1 MKNELVVKSN
11 QVIEASYRL
20 SVVEQRVVLS
30 AIAKIPKMCE
40 VSDDEIYTVSVQD
53 LQALGVHEKT
63 AYRDLKEAV
72 NRLYERSISLD
83 IDDKLIKMRWVQRIE
98 FTENQSIVALRFSK
112 DILPFISNVKANFT
126 QYMLSE
132 VSKMQGAYSVRV
144 YELLVQYKTTGERS
158 ISIED
163 FRFMLDLGTRYKQFN
178 DLLKR
183 VIEPSVDEINEQSDL
198 KVTATP
204 QKTGRK
210 FTHIKFTIKEK
221 PKPKV
226 IENKGRDKNTIDMF
240 CKLTDAQI
248 QKYSSILSKV
258 SDISDLSTFP
268 DYSTFALWIG
278 GILRDPKSVR
288 EQTAKRIFKALYEKT
303 DFK

>member
-144 YELLVQYKTTGERS
+144 YELLVQYKTTGDRS

-183 VIEPSVDEINEQSDL
+183 VIEPSINEINEQSDL

-210 FTHIKFTIKEK
+210 FTHIKFTIKQK
-221 PKPKV
+221 QKLKTLDPK
-226 IENKGRDKNTIDMF
+226 RDPNTPDFFIKM
-240 CKLTDAQI
+240 TDAQRYLFANKMSEMPEMS
-248 QKYSSILSKV
+248 KYSQGTES
-258 SDISDLSTFP
+258 
-268 DYSTFALWIG
+268 YQQFAVRIAEMLLQPEKFREFYPLLIKIG
-278 GILRDPKSVR
+278 FIP
-288 EQTAKRIFKALYEKT
+288 
-303 DFK
+303 

>member
-144 YELLVQYKTTGERS
+144 YELLVQYKTTGDRS

-183 VIEPSVDEINEQSDL
+183 VIEPSINEINEQSDL

-210 FTHIKFTIKEK
+210 FTHIKFTIKQK
-221 PKPKV
+221 QKLKTLDPK
-226 IENKGRDKNTIDMF
+226 RDPNTPDFFIKM
-240 CKLTDAQI
+240 TDAQRHLFANKMSEMPEMS
-248 QKYSSILSKV
+248 KYSQGTES
-258 SDISDLSTFP
+258 
-268 DYSTFALWIG
+268 YQQFAVRIAEMLLQPEKFREFYPLLIKIG
-278 GILRDPKSVR
+278 FIP
-288 EQTAKRIFKALYEKT
+288 
-303 DFK
+303 

>member
-40 VSDDEIYTVSVQD
+40 VSDDEIYTVSVHD

-98 FTENQSIVALRFSK
+98 FTDNQGIIALRFSK

-132 VSKMQGAYSVRV
+132 ISKMQGAYSVRV

-210 FTHIKFTIKEK
+210 FTHIKFTIKQK
-221 PKPKV
+221 PKPKL
-226 IENKGRDKNTIDMF
+226 ITPKRDQKTIDIF
-240 CKLTDAQI
+240 CELSDGQI
-248 QKYSSILSKV
+248 NMYSSILSKI
-258 SDISDLSTFP
+258 SSISDLADTK
-268 DYSTFALWIG
+268 DYPAFAIWIAN
-278 GILRDPKSVR
+278 ILRDPKSVR
-288 EQTAKRIFKALYEKT
+288 EETAKRIFKALRTET
-303 DFK
+303 DFKE

>member
-210 FTHIKFTIKEK
+210 FTHIKFTIKQK
-221 PKPKV
+221 QKLKTLDPK
-226 IENKGRDKNTIDMF
+226 RDPNTPDFFIKM
-240 CKLTDAQI
+240 TDAQRYLFANKI
-248 QKYSSILSKV
+248 SEMPEMSKYSQGTES
-258 SDISDLSTFP
+258 
-268 DYSTFALWIG
+268 YQQFAVRIAEMLLQPEKFREFYPLLIKIG
-278 GILRDPKSVR
+278 FIP
-288 EQTAKRIFKALYEKT
+288 
-303 DFK
+303 

>member
-183 VIEPSVDEINEQSDL
+183 VIEPSINEINEQSDL

-210 FTHIKFTIKEK
+210 FTHIKFTIKQK
-221 PKPKV
+221 QKLKTLDPK
-226 IENKGRDKNTIDMF
+226 RDPNTPDFFIKM
-240 CKLTDAQI
+240 TDAQRYLFANKI
-248 QKYSSILSKV
+248 SEMPEMSKYSQGTES
-258 SDISDLSTFP
+258 
-268 DYSTFALWIG
+268 YQQFA
-278 GILRDPKSVR
+278 VR
-288 EQTAKRIFKALYEKT
+288 IAEMLLDQKKFKELYPLLKKAG
-303 DFK
+303 FQ

>member
-144 YELLVQYKTTGERS
+144 YELLVQYKTTGDRS

-183 VIEPSVDEINEQSDL
+183 VIEPSINEINEQSDL

-210 FTHIKFTIKEK
+210 FTHIKFTIKQK
-221 PKPKV
+221 QKLKTLDPK
-226 IENKGRDKNTIDMF
+226 RDPNTPDFFIKM
-240 CKLTDAQI
+240 TDAQRYLFANKI
-248 QKYSSILSKV
+248 SEMPEMSKYSQGTES
-258 SDISDLSTFP
+258 
-268 DYSTFALWIG
+268 YQQFA
-278 GILRDPKSVR
+278 VR
-288 EQTAKRIFKALYEKT
+288 IAEMLLQPEK
-303 DFK
+303 FRSFIPY

>member
-20 SVVEQRVVLS
+20 SVVEQRVILS

-98 FTENQSIVALRFSK
+98 FTDNQGIVALRFSK

-183 VIEPSVDEINEQSDL
+183 VIAPSIEEINEQTDL
-198 KVTATP
+198 KVTAEP
-204 QKTGRK
+204 QKIGRK
-210 FTHIKFTIKEK
+210 FTHIKFTIKQK
-221 PKPKV
+221 PKPKL
-226 IENKGRDKNTIDMF
+226 IAPE
-240 CKLTDAQI
+240 
-248 QKYSSILSKV
+248 
-258 SDISDLSTFP
+258 
-268 DYSTFALWIG
+268 
-278 GILRDPKSVR
+278 RDPNTPDFFIKLSDPQRHLFANIMSEMPEMGSYSQGTESFQQFAVR
-288 EQTAKRIFKALYEKT
+288 IANMLLEPEKFRELFPFLLKAGYIPPNT
-303 DFK
+303 

>member
-1 MKNELVVKSN
+1 MQNELVVKSN

-20 SVVEQRVVLS
+20 SVVEQRLVLS

-72 NRLYERSISLD
+72 NRLYDRSISLD

-98 FTENQSIVALRFSK
+98 FIDNQSIVALRFSK

-132 VSKMQGAYSVRV
+132 VAKMQGAYSVRV
-144 YELLVQYKTTGERS
+144 YELLIQYKTTGERS

-183 VIEPSVDEINEQSDL
+183 VIEPSINEINEQSDL
-198 KVTATP
+198 KVTAIP

-210 FTHIKFTIKEK
+210 FTHIKFTIKQKQK
-221 PKPKV
+221 PKTLAPDTPDFSIK
-226 IENKGRDKNTIDMF
+226 M
-240 CKLTDAQI
+240 TDAQRHLFAGKLSQMPEMSI
-248 QKYSSILSKV
+248 YSEG
-258 SDISDLSTFP
+258 TET
-268 DYSTFALWIG
+268 YQQFAI
-278 GILRDPKSVR
+278 
-288 EQTAKRIFKALYEKT
+288 RIAEMLLEPEKLKAFYPMLKKAGYT
-303 DFK
+303 DF

>member
-144 YELLVQYKTTGERS
+144 YELLVQYKTTGDRS

-183 VIEPSVDEINEQSDL
+183 VIEPSINEINEQSDL

-210 FTHIKFTIKEK
+210 FTHIKFTIKQK
-221 PKPKV
+221 QKLKTLDPK
-226 IENKGRDKNTIDMF
+226 RDPNTPDFFIKM
-240 CKLTDAQI
+240 TDAQRHLFANKMSEMPEMS
-248 QKYSSILSKV
+248 KYSQGTES
-258 SDISDLSTFP
+258 
-268 DYSTFALWIG
+268 YQQFA
-278 GILRDPKSVR
+278 VR
-288 EQTAKRIFKALYEKT
+288 IAEMLLQPEKFRELYPLLKKLG
-303 DFK
+303 FNQ

>member
-20 SVVEQRVVLS
+20 SVVEQRVVLL

-144 YELLVQYKTTGERS
+144 YELLVQYKTTGDRS

-183 VIEPSVDEINEQSDL
+183 VIEPSINEINEQSDL

-210 FTHIKFTIKEK
+210 FTHIKFTIKQK
-221 PKPKV
+221 QKLKTLDPK
-226 IENKGRDKNTIDMF
+226 RDPNTPDFFIKM
-240 CKLTDAQI
+240 TDAQRYLFANKMSEMPEMS
-248 QKYSSILSKV
+248 KYSQGAESYQQFAIRIADMLLEPEKFRE
-258 SDISDLSTFP
+258 LFP
-268 DYSTFALWIG
+268 CL
-278 GILRDPKSVR
+278 
-288 EQTAKRIFKALYEKT
+288 EKAGFCQL
-303 DFK
+303 

>member
-1 MKNELVVKSN
+1 MQNELVVKSN

-40 VSDDEIYTVSVQD
+40 VSDDEIYTVSIQD

-72 NRLYERSISLD
+72 NRLYERSISLV
-83 IDDKLIKMRWVQRIE
+83 IDEKLIKMRWVQRIE

-132 VSKMQGAYSVRV
+132 VAKMQGAYSVRI
-144 YELLVQYKTTGERS
+144 YELLTQYKSAGERSIAIDDLRIMLDLGSRYKTTGNLIAWVIDPS
-158 ISIED
+158 I
-163 FRFMLDLGTRYKQFN
+163 K
-178 DLLKR
+178 
-183 VIEPSVDEINEQSDL
+183 EINEQSDL
-198 KVTATP
+198 KVTAIP

-210 FTHIKFTIKEK
+210 FTHIKFTIKQKQK
-221 PKPKV
+221 PKTLDPK
-226 IENKGRDKNTIDMF
+226 RDPNTPDFFIKM
-240 CKLTDAQI
+240 TDAQRHLFANKMSEMPEMS
-248 QKYSSILSKV
+248 KYSQGTES
-258 SDISDLSTFP
+258 
-268 DYSTFALWIG
+268 
-278 GILRDPKSVR
+278 
-288 EQTAKRIFKALYEKT
+288 
-303 DFK
+303 

>member
-20 SVVEQRVVLS
+20 SVIEQRVVLS

-53 LQALGVHEKT
+53 LKALGIHEKT

-72 NRLYERSISLD
+72 SRLYERSINLQ
-83 IDDKLIKMRWVQRIE
+83 IDGKLIKIRWVQRVD
-98 FTENQSIVALRFSK
+98 FLDYQGAVSLRFSK

-132 VSKMQGAYSVRV
+132 VAKMQGAYSVRL
-144 YELLVQYKTTGERS
+144 YELLVQYKTMGERFLS
-158 ISIED
+158 IDD

-183 VIEPSVDEINEQSDL
+183 VIEPSVQEINAQTDL
-198 KVTATP
+198 KIIARP

-210 FTHIKFTIKEK
+210 FTHIKFTIKQK
-221 PKPKV
+221 PTKLK
-226 IENKGRDKNTIDMF
+226 ILEDINKLSQKQIDF
-240 CKLTDAQI
+240 FANKLAYDDAFASQYAEVGE
-248 QKYSSILSKV
+248 QY
-258 SDISDLSTFP
+258 SDLENRLAIELSDEKFVQKISK
-268 DYSTFALWIG
+268 DL
-278 GILRDPKSVR
+278 
-288 EQTAKRIFKALYEKT
+288 KRLGFNSK
-303 DFK
+303 

>member
-144 YELLVQYKTTGERS
+144 YELLVQYKTTGDRS

-183 VIEPSVDEINEQSDL
+183 VIEPSINEINEQSDL

-210 FTHIKFTIKEK
+210 FTHIKFTIKQK
-221 PKPKV
+221 QKLKTLDPK
-226 IENKGRDKNTIDMF
+226 RDPNTPDFFIKM
-240 CKLTDAQI
+240 TDAQRYLFANKI
-248 QKYSSILSKV
+248 SEMPEMSKYSQGTES
-258 SDISDLSTFP
+258 
-268 DYSTFALWIG
+268 YQQFAFRIAEMLLQPEKFREFYPLLIKIG
-278 GILRDPKSVR
+278 FIP
-288 EQTAKRIFKALYEKT
+288 
-303 DFK
+303 

>member
-20 SVVEQRVVLS
+20 SVIEQRVVLS

-53 LQALGVHEKT
+53 LKALGIHEKT

-72 NRLYERSISLD
+72 SRLYERSINLQ
-83 IDDKLIKMRWVQRIE
+83 IDGKLIKIRWVQRVD
-98 FTENQSIVALRFSK
+98 FLDYQGAVSLRFSK

-132 VSKMQGAYSVRV
+132 VAKMQGAYSVRL
-144 YELLVQYKTTGERS
+144 YELLVQYKTMGERFLS
-158 ISIED
+158 IDD

-183 VIEPSVDEINEQSDL
+183 VIEPSVQEINAQTDL
-198 KVTATP
+198 KIIARP

-210 FTHIKFTIKEK
+210 FTHIKFTIKQK
-221 PKPKV
+221 PTKLK
-226 IENKGRDKNTIDMF
+226 ILEDINKLSQKQIDF
-240 CKLTDAQI
+240 FANKLAYDDAFASQYAEVGE
-248 QKYSSILSKV
+248 QY
-258 SDISDLSTFP
+258 SDLENRLAIELSDEKFVQK
-268 DYSTFALWIG
+268 
-278 GILRDPKSVR
+278 ILKDL
-288 EQTAKRIFKALYEKT
+288 KRLGFNSK
-303 DFK
+303 

>member
-40 VSDDEIYTVSVQD
+40 VSDNEIYAVSVQD

-72 NRLYERSISLD
+72 NRLYERSISLV

-98 FTENQSIVALRFSK
+98 FTDNKGIIALRFSK

-144 YELLVQYKTTGERS
+144 YELLVQYKKTGERS

-183 VIEPSVDEINEQSDL
+183 VIQPSIDEINEQTDL
-198 KVTATP
+198 KVTAQP

-210 FTHIKFTIKEK
+210 FTHIKFTIKQKAK
-221 PKPKV
+221 PKTLDS
-226 IENKGRDKNTIDMF
+226 GRDQNTIDMF
-240 CKLTDAQI
+240 CDLTDAQI
-248 QKYSSILSKV
+248 NKYSNILSKL
-258 SDISDLSTFP
+258 SELSDLSNFA
-268 DYSTFALWIG
+268 DYPSFALWIG
-278 GILRDPKSVR
+278 GILRDQKSVR
-288 EQTAKRIFKALYEKT
+288 EETATRIFKALHEKT

>member
-183 VIEPSVDEINEQSDL
+183 VIEPSINEINEQSDL

-210 FTHIKFTIKEK
+210 FTHIKFTIKQK
-221 PKPKV
+221 QKLKTLDPK
-226 IENKGRDKNTIDMF
+226 RDPNTPDFFIKM
-240 CKLTDAQI
+240 TDAQRHLFANKMSEMPEMS
-248 QKYSSILSKV
+248 KYSQGTES
-258 SDISDLSTFP
+258 
-268 DYSTFALWIG
+268 YQQFAVRIAEMLLQPEKFREFYPLLIKIG
-278 GILRDPKSVR
+278 FIP
-288 EQTAKRIFKALYEKT
+288 
-303 DFK
+303 

>member
-1 MKNELVVKSN
+1 MQNELVVKSN

-98 FTENQSIVALRFSK
+98 FTDNQSIIALRFSK

-132 VSKMQGAYSVRV
+132 VSRMQGAYSIRI
-144 YELLVQYKTTGERS
+144 YELLTQYKSVGERSIAIDDLRVMLDLGSRYKTTGNL
-158 ISIED
+158 IAWVIDPSIE
-163 FRFMLDLGTRYKQFN
+163 
-178 DLLKR
+178 
-183 VIEPSVDEINEQSDL
+183 EINEQTDL
-198 KVTATP
+198 VIKAEP
-204 QKTGRK
+204 LKTGRK
-210 FTHIKFTIKEK
+210 FTHIKFSIKEK
-221 PKPKV
+221 SKPK
-226 IENKGRDKNTIDMF
+226 NLD
-240 CKLTDAQI
+240 
-248 QKYSSILSKV
+248 SK
-258 SDISDLSTFP
+258 
-268 DYSTFALWIG
+268 
-278 GILRDPKSVR
+278 RDPNTMDFFIKMTDSQRHSFARLMAEDPSMSVHSQGTETYQQFAIRIADMLLEPEKFR
-288 EQTAKRIFKALYEKT
+288 EFLPILKRLGFKT
-303 DFK
+303 

>member
-1 MKNELVVKSN
+1 MQNELVVKSN

-98 FTENQSIVALRFSK
+98 FTDNQGIIALRFSK

-132 VSKMQGAYSVRV
+132 VSKMQGAYSVRI
-144 YELLVQYKTTGERS
+144 YELLTQYKSVGERSIAIDDLRIMLDLGSRYKTTGNL
-158 ISIED
+158 IAWVIDPSIE
-163 FRFMLDLGTRYKQFN
+163 
-178 DLLKR
+178 
-183 VIEPSVDEINEQSDL
+183 EINEQTDL
-198 KVTATP
+198 KITAEP

-210 FTHIKFTIKEK
+210 FTHIKFTIKQK
-221 PKPKV
+221 QQPK
-226 IENKGRDKNTIDMF
+226 
-240 CKLTDAQI
+240 
-248 QKYSSILSKV
+248 ILNSK
-258 SDISDLSTFP
+258 
-268 DYSTFALWIG
+268 
-278 GILRDPKSVR
+278 RDPNSPDFFIKLSDPQR
-288 EQTAKRIFKALYEKT
+288 HLFANKMSEMPEMSSYSQGTESFQQFAIRIADMLLQPEKFRKLYPILEKAGFKP
-303 DFK
+303 

>member
-40 VSDDEIYTVSVQD
+40 VSDNEVYTVSVED
-53 LQALGVHEKT
+53 LKALGIHEKT

-72 NRLYERSISLD
+72 SRLYERSISIILD
-83 IDDKLIKMRWVQRIE
+83 SKLIKIRWVQRID
-98 FTENQSIVALRFSK
+98 FSDYQGAISLRFSK

-144 YELLVQYKTTGERS
+144 YELLVQYKTVGERLV
-158 ISIED
+158 SIED

-183 VIEPSVDEINEQSDL
+183 VIEPSVEEINEQTDL
-198 KVTATP
+198 KVIAEP

-210 FTHIKFTIKEK
+210 FTHIKFTIKQ
-221 PKPKV
+221 KV
-226 IENKGRDKNTIDMF
+226 IKLKTLGEINKLSNKQIEF
-240 CKLTDAQI
+240 FAKKLAYDDTFASQYAEVGEEYPDLE
-248 QKYSSILSKV
+248 KRLILKLSDEKFVQKV
-258 SDISDLSTFP
+258 SNDL
-268 DYSTFALWIG
+268 
-278 GILRDPKSVR
+278 
-288 EQTAKRIFKALYEKT
+288 KRLGFNSK
-303 DFK
+303 

>member
-144 YELLVQYKTTGERS
+144 YELLVQYKTTGDRS

-183 VIEPSVDEINEQSDL
+183 VIEPSINEINEQSDL

-210 FTHIKFTIKEK
+210 FTHIKFTIKQK
-221 PKPKV
+221 QKLKTLDPK
-226 IENKGRDKNTIDMF
+226 RDPNTPDFFIKM
-240 CKLTDAQI
+240 TDAQRHLFANKI
-248 QKYSSILSKV
+248 SEMPEMSKYSQGTES
-258 SDISDLSTFP
+258 
-268 DYSTFALWIG
+268 YQQFAVRIAEMLLQPEKFREFYPLLIKIG
-278 GILRDPKSVR
+278 FIP
-288 EQTAKRIFKALYEKT
+288 
-303 DFK
+303 

>member
-1 MKNELVVKSN
+1 MQNELVVKSN

-144 YELLVQYKTTGERS
+144 YELLVQYKTTGDRS

-183 VIEPSVDEINEQSDL
+183 VIEPSINEINEQSDL

-210 FTHIKFTIKEK
+210 FTHIKFTIKQK
-221 PKPKV
+221 QKLKTLDPK
-226 IENKGRDKNTIDMF
+226 RDPNTPDFFIKM
-240 CKLTDAQI
+240 TDAQRYLFANKI
-248 QKYSSILSKV
+248 SEMPEMSKYSQGTES
-258 SDISDLSTFP
+258 
-268 DYSTFALWIG
+268 YQQFAVRIAEMLLQPEKFREFYPLLIKIG
-278 GILRDPKSVR
+278 FIP
-288 EQTAKRIFKALYEKT
+288 
-303 DFK
+303 

>member
-1 MKNELVVKSN
+1 MQNELVVKSN

-98 FTENQSIVALRFSK
+98 FTDNQSIVALRFSK

-132 VSKMQGAYSVRV
+132 VSRMQGAYSIRI
-144 YELLVQYKTTGERS
+144 YELLTQYKSVGERSIAIDDLRVMLDLGSRYKTTGNL
-158 ISIED
+158 IAWVIDPSIE
-163 FRFMLDLGTRYKQFN
+163 
-178 DLLKR
+178 
-183 VIEPSVDEINEQSDL
+183 EINEQTDL
-198 KVTATP
+198 VIKAEP
-204 QKTGRK
+204 LKTGRK
-210 FTHIKFTIKEK
+210 FTHIKFSIKEK
-221 PKPKV
+221 SKPK
-226 IENKGRDKNTIDMF
+226 NLD
-240 CKLTDAQI
+240 
-248 QKYSSILSKV
+248 SK
-258 SDISDLSTFP
+258 
-268 DYSTFALWIG
+268 
-278 GILRDPKSVR
+278 RDPNTMDFFIKMTDSQRHSFARLMAEDPSMSVHSQGTETYQQFAVRIADMLLEPEKFR
-288 EQTAKRIFKALYEKT
+288 EFLPILKRLGFKT
-303 DFK
+303 

>member
-1 MKNELVVKSN
+1 M
-11 QVIEASYRL
+11 
-20 SVVEQRVVLS
+20 
-30 AIAKIPKMCE
+30 
-40 VSDDEIYTVSVQD
+40 
-53 LQALGVHEKT
+53 
-63 AYRDLKEAV
+63 
-72 NRLYERSISLD
+72 YERSISLD

-144 YELLVQYKTTGERS
+144 YELLVQYKTTGERY

-204 QKTGRK
+204 KQGVNSL
-210 FTHIKFTIKEK
+210 I
-221 PKPKV
+221 
-226 IENKGRDKNTIDMF
+226 
-240 CKLTDAQI
+240 
-248 QKYSSILSKV
+248 
-258 SDISDLSTFP
+258 
-268 DYSTFALWIG
+268 
-278 GILRDPKSVR
+278 
-288 EQTAKRIFKALYEKT
+288 
-303 DFK
+303 

>member
-210 FTHIKFTIKEK
+210 FTHIKFTIKQK
-221 PKPKV
+221 QKLKTLDPK
-226 IENKGRDKNTIDMF
+226 RDPNTPDFFIKM
-240 CKLTDAQI
+240 TDAQRYLFANKMSEMPEMS
-248 QKYSSILSKV
+248 KYSQGAESYQQFAIRIADMLLEPEKFRE
-258 SDISDLSTFP
+258 LFP
-268 DYSTFALWIG
+268 CL
-278 GILRDPKSVR
+278 
-288 EQTAKRIFKALYEKT
+288 EKAGFCQL
-303 DFK
+303 

>member
-20 SVVEQRVVLS
+20 SVIEQRVVLS

-72 NRLYERSISLD
+72 NRLYERSISLH
-83 IDDKLIKMRWVQRIE
+83 IDDKLIKMRWIQRIDS
-98 FTENQSIVALRFSK
+98 TDTSGIIALRFSK

-132 VSKMQGAYSVRV
+132 ISKMQGAYSVRV
-144 YELLVQYKTTGERS
+144 YELLVQYKSVGERS
-158 ISIED
+158 ISID
-163 FRFMLDLGTRYKQFN
+163 NFRFMLDLGTRYKQFN

-183 VIEPSVDEINEQSDL
+183 VIEPSIDEINEQSDL

-210 FTHIKFTIKEK
+210 FTHIKFTIKQK
-221 PKPKV
+221 PKTSNSKRDPNSPDFFIKLSDQQRHLFA
-226 IENKGRDKNTIDMF
+226 NKMS
-240 CKLTDAQI
+240 AMPEMS
-248 QKYSSILSKV
+248 KYSQGTESYQQFAVRIAEMLSQPEKFRELYQV
-258 SDISDLSTFP
+258 LKK
-268 DYSTFALWIG
+268 IG
-278 GILRDPKSVR
+278 
-288 EQTAKRIFKALYEKT
+288 FKH
-303 DFK
+303 